1 MDDSERDRLL
11 TEIHTHVVDLRVDTA
26 SQDARITTL
35 EHWRTGIVASCT
47 SMFSALGM
55 YFKMGGGSQ

>member
-1 MDDSERDRLL
+1 MDAEDKEMLTRIDERVGRLVED
-11 TEIHTHVVDLRVDTA
+11 TE

-55 YFKMGGGSQ
+55 YFKMGGNGQ